1 MPGYETPALSISNL
15 TGLKKAAI
23 LLVAMGEDASSKIF
37 KEFTDSEVELLTK
50 EISLMN
56 NVPADVISEVTEE
69 FYNMVLAQNYIA
81 AGGPGYAKK
90 ILEAALDKE
99 KAIEVL
105 KKVQRSL
112 EVKGF
117 NVLKDVDSTQLLA
130 FIQKEHPQT
139 IALVLTQI
147 EVEQAAS
154 ILSDLPND
162 LREDVMYR
170 FATMDTV
177 PQDMVTEIE
186 KILESR
192 IDFGQ
197 GGSKLGGV
205 KTTAEILNMVG
216 RSVEKNILEGLSK
229 SDPELATEIK
239 NLMFVFEDV
248 IILDDRSIQR
258 VLKEVDSKELAFA
271 LKAVSEEVKL
281 KILSNMSERAAQMVN
296 EEMEYMGPVRLRE
309 VEEAQQRIV
318 ESIRQLEDEGEIVIN
333 MGTKGEEIVA

>member
-1 MPGYETPALSISNL
+1 MPGYDSPGLSILNL
-15 TGLKKAAI
+15 SGMKKAAI
-23 LLVAMGEDASSKIF
+23 LLVALGEEASSSIF
-37 KEFTDSEVELLTK
+37 RQFTEAEVELLTK
-50 EISLMN
+50 EISLLN
-56 NVPADVISEVTEE
+56 NVPADIISEVTEE

-90 ILEAALDKE
+90 ILEAALDKD
-99 KAIEVL
+99 KAAEVL

-117 NVLKDVDSTQLLA
+117 NILKDVDSNQLLA

-154 ILSDLPND
+154 ILSDLPTD
-162 LREDVMYR
+162 LRKDVMYR

-229 SDPELATEIK
+229 TDPELATEIK

-248 IILDDRSIQR
+248 MILDDRSIQR

-271 LKAVSEEVKL
+271 LKAVSEEVKH
-281 KILSNMSERAAQMVN
+281 KILSNMSERAAKMVN

-333 MGTKGEEIVA
+333 MGTKGEEIVV